1 MGKNTMRKAIS
12 IGLCLALAGCVTARQ
27 ESPGELKARSDQAAT
42 ACRAQP
48 LTSYVARAQCL
59 NDASLI
65 SASTVENTDLY
76 RRVLQ
81 ARVDI
86 AARIDRKEITPAEG
100 ARQYDKIQSQLVASS
115 RQRAPDEGV
124 EAQ

>member
-1 MGKNTMRKAIS
+1 MMRKALS
-12 IGLCLALAGCVTARQ
+12 IGLCLALAGCVTTRQ
-27 ESPGELKARSDQAAT
+27 ESPGELMARSEQAA
-42 ACRAQP
+42 ANCRAQP
-48 LTSYVARAQCL
+48 LTTYVARAQCL

-65 SASTVENTDLY
+65 AASTHANQELY

-100 ARQYDKIQSQLVASS
+100 GRQYDKIQSQLVASD
-115 RQRAPDEGV
+115 QGAVP
-124 EAQ
+124 Q